1 MESVESIVKQIVD
14 VDAYSG
20 FASVRCEDS
29 RYLLDCGRVD
39 ENQRLRTFVRHL
51 HREFAAAL
59 TAERAN
65 VTREQTDRFLRLV
78 TEVCPNPNCAGEF
91 SSDDGLR
98 QWLRASMSY
107 FGREAPEGCHA
118 PKGHV
123 LDDCGTVRKEADIAA
138 ERAKFAAFA
147 GPDGEPRKVLGAL
160 PVTADGYIVG
170 MNGEEIGT
178 TVFIPRTWNDGTRSV
193 IAKKFCAYLP
203 STDPLSSFYS
213 TKQAAEAAKEKQ

>member
-1 MESVESIVKQIVD
+1 MESVDAIAQKLVSNVEQRTGGLLTLTDEWDELKQDI
-14 VDAYSG
+14 
-20 FASVRCEDS
+20 
-29 RYLLDCGRVD
+29 
-39 ENQRLRTFVRHL
+39 
-51 HREFAAAL
+51 AAAL

-147 GPDGEPRKVLGAL
+147 DEKGEPMKAIL
-160 PVTADGYIVG
+160 TADGKLITQASPVWWWDGNVLLEGVASMSFNIVFSDPNVPAMLFTPNAG
-170 MNGEEIGT
+170 IGG
-178 TVFIPRTWNDGTRSV
+178 V
-193 IAKKFCAYLP
+193 
-203 STDPLSSFYS
+203 YS
-213 TKQAAEAAKEKQ
+213 TKQAAEAAKENGQ